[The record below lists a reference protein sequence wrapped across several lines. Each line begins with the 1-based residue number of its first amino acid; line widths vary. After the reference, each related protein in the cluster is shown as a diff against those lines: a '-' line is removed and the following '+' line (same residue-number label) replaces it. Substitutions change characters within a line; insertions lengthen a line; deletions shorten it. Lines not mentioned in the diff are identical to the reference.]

1 MVNLWVLDTM
11 QLTGKKIVITRPSDQ
26 QEEFAELLSS
36 LGAETVRFPVIA
48 IAPPDSWDAADMAIE
63 NLKKYDWIIFTSVN
77 GVRSFA
83 DRLIALNKD
92 MAEALNS
99 IKICAIGIKTAEV
112 VEKYG
117 LEVDFIPGEFRA
129 EAVADGF
136 MEMGSP
142 GRNVLIPRAQVG
154 RDVLP
159 GELERIGIKV
169 DVIPVYKAVRPDPD
183 VSNLRKMLSNREIN
197 VVTFTSASC
206 VINFLEIIG
215 LDEYKILLAG
225 VKIACISPVTSDT
238 VKKYSLNVDIIPDRY
253 TVVDLAGA
261 IARYYNPTS
270 PPFIKGG

>member
-1 MVNLWVLDTM
+1 M

-36 LGAETVRFPVIA
+36 LGADTVRFPVIA
-48 IAPPDSWDAADMAIE
+48 IAPPDSWDAADRAIE
-63 NLKKYDWIIFTSVN
+63 SLRKYDWIIFTSVN

-92 MAEALNS
+92 MAAALNS

-159 GELERIGIKV
+159 GELESIGIKV

-183 VSNLRKMLSNREIN
+183 VSDLRKMLSNREIN
-197 VVTFTSASC
+197 VVTFTSGSC

-215 LDEYKILLAG
+215 LDEYKTLLSG

-238 VKKYSLNVDIIPDRY
+238 VKKYGLNVDIIPDRY
-253 TVVDLAGA
+253 TVADLAGA